1 MYGPLFV
8 CLGSLSAD
16 FIYVDDPTVDSPPS
30 SSQSPPPPSE
40 VNGAV
45 NARVAKSEEAAEADK
60 VAETSETEHLS
71 SLDET
76 ERKAGDNSASADG
89 GGDIEEKEEGS

>member
-1 MYGPLFV
+1 MRKL
-8 CLGSLSAD
+8 
-16 FIYVDDPTVDSPPS
+16 YVDDPIAYSPS
-30 SSQSPPPPSE
+30 SSSLSPSE

-45 NARVAKSEEAAEADK
+45 NARVAKSEAAEADK

-76 ERKAGDNSASADG
+76 ETEDRGKGRDNSASADG
-89 GGDIEEKEEGS
+89 GGDIGEKGRSCTYDVCIR

>member
-1 MYGPLFV
+1 M
-8 CLGSLSAD
+8 
-16 FIYVDDPTVDSPPS
+16 DDPTVDSPPS
-30 SSQSPPPPSE
+30 SSPSPLPSE

-45 NARVAKSEEAAEADK
+45 NARVAKSEEAKADK

-76 ERKAGDNSASADG
+76 ETERKAGDISASADG
-89 GGDIEEKEEGS
+89 EGDIEEKVSAHI

>member
-1 MYGPLFV
+1 M
-8 CLGSLSAD
+8 
-16 FIYVDDPTVDSPPS
+16 DDPALDSAPPS
-30 SSQSPPPPSE
+30 SSSLSASE

-45 NARVAKSEEAAEADK
+45 NVRRVAKSEEEEEADK

-76 ERKAGDNSASADG
+76 ETEKERGKAGDNSASADG
-89 GGDIEEKEEGS
+89 GGDIEEEKGSCTYEVCIR

>member
-1 MYGPLFV
+1 MRK
-8 CLGSLSAD
+8 S
-16 FIYVDDPTVDSPPS
+16 YVDDPTVDSPPPS
-30 SSQSPPPPSE
+30 SSSPASE

-45 NARVAKSEEAAEADK
+45 NVRVAKSEEETKADK

-76 ERKAGDNSASADG
+76 ETEGKARDNSASADG
-89 GGDIEEKEEGS
+89 ARDIEEKGSCTYDVCI